1 MDSIFSKIII
11 TIFLLILIYV
21 FYQRNR
27 FRFEFNYKFFLVFL
41 PYLFFGLI
49 LEKYFILLFEKLL
62 TNNLGLSIL
71 TSQLIGFFGNW
82 LLVFFLFCLGLILS
96 DSFNRISYRKTGL
109 FGFLIC
115 LFFFSFSIFL
125 NNYDLF
131 NANTVFY
138 LLILT
143 GISFVV
149 IFGLR
154 VLVFKILNYDLF
166 SNKLNFFVSFGQI
179 LDGFSTVAI
188 IFLGFSSVHFFFE
201 LNKNLLNIIIWLLIK
216 IIFSVIICFVFDM
229 YKNQNINKK
238 NFVGYSKSIIGWIGF
253 LNVFK
258 NLFLLL
264 I

>member
-1 MDSIFSKIII
+1 
-11 TIFLLILIYV
+11 
-21 FYQRNR
+21 
-27 FRFEFNYKFFLVFL
+27 
-41 PYLFFGLI
+41 LFFGLI
-49 LEKYFILLFEKLL
+49 LEKYIILFFEKLL
-62 TNNLGLSIL
+62 ITNFGLSVLISQIIGFCGSWLIILGL
-71 TSQLIGFFGNW
+71 FY
-82 LLVFFLFCLGLILS
+82 LGLILS

-109 FGFLIC
+109 FGFLIW
-115 LFFFSFSIFL
+115 LFFSSYIIFVNSYNSF
-125 NNYDLF
+125 NM
-131 NANTVFY
+131 NAVFY
-138 LLILT
+138 FLILVF
-143 GISFVV
+143 IS
-149 IFGLR
+149 L
-154 VLVFKILNYDLF
+154 LVTFIVKSLAFKILNYDLF